1 MKLVNEILTIL
12 WLKFK
17 HYKTQK
23 KYSAYLQIEVLI
35 AVSIL
40 SISVAASVLGVS
52 SYRKQCQRLLIQRHL
67 SICTHNIAEHIEYI
81 YPQWKASQTYS
92 ATNSSPLDFIILDQF
107 TPYYTLEEIV
117 NACSIEMPSIFS
129 GREVFFVSGSK
140 EIQFGDIRS
149 EQVFFYCYTKFNDRW
164 MYSCVMK
171 SYAIN

>member
-1 MKLVNEILTIL
+1 METNEILTIL

-40 SISVAASVLGVS
+40 SISVAASALGVS

-67 SICTHNIAEHIEYI
+67 SICTHSIAEHIEYI
-81 YPQWKASQTYS
+81 YPQWKASQAYS
-92 ATNSSPLDFIILDQF
+92 AINSSPLNFIALDQF
-107 TPYYTLEEIV
+107 TPYYTLEDIV
-117 NACSIEMPSIFS
+117 LSCSIEMPSIFIE
-129 GREVFFVSGSK
+129 REVFFISGSK

-171 SYAIN
+171 SYALN